1 METGVGA
8 PAAHRVGQ
16 AASGRNVMRQQM
28 EEEQWD
34 LCRLLDA
41 ALHGRPAEMLPP
53 AEKYEA
59 ILELADRHRVLP
71 LLYDVLAPE
80 AP

>member
-1 METGVGA
+1 
-8 PAAHRVGQ
+8 
-16 AASGRNVMRQQM
+16 MRQQM

-53 AEKYEA
+53 AEKYGA
-59 ILELADRHRVLP
+59 ILELADRRILS
-71 LLYDVLAPE
+71 AGAGASQE
-80 AP
+80 

>member
-1 METGVGA
+1 
-8 PAAHRVGQ
+8 
-16 AASGRNVMRQQM
+16 MRQQM

-53 AEKYEA
+53 AEKYGA
-59 ILELADRHRVLP
+59 ILELAAAVRR
-71 LLYDVLAPE
+71 AGTQ
-80 AP
+80 AARGG